1 MVDTMS
7 NSTISLMDEKIS
19 NNQSDDN
26 KRLSEN
32 EFHPLNNDWVYWA
45 HLPHDT
51 DWRVESYKK
60 VLDFNNMEQ
69 IISLNEMLP
78 EKLVKNCMLFIMKKG
93 IKPTWEDIQNRNGG
107 CFSYKILNKNVFESW
122 KTLTYRLV
130 GESLT
135 RDIRFLKTINGIT
148 ISPKKSFCIIKIWCS
163 TNLYQDPHKIVDIKG
178 LSKEG
183 CLFKK
188 HTPEY

>member
-1 MVDTMS
+1 MVEIIT
-7 NSTISLMDEKIS
+7 NSTMDLVEDKIS
-19 NNQSDDN
+19 NNQEN
-26 KRLSEN
+26 RLVEN
-32 EFHPLNNDWVYWA
+32 EFHPLNNEWAYWA

-60 VLDFNNMEQ
+60 VLEFDKMEQ
-69 IISLNEMLP
+69 IIALNEMLP

-93 IKPTWEDIQNRNGG
+93 IKPIWEDAKNRDGG

-122 KTLTYRLV
+122 KSLTYSLV

-135 RDIRFLKTINGIT
+135 KDIRFIKTINGIT

-163 TNLYQDPHKIVDIKG
+163 TNLYQDSHKIVDVKG